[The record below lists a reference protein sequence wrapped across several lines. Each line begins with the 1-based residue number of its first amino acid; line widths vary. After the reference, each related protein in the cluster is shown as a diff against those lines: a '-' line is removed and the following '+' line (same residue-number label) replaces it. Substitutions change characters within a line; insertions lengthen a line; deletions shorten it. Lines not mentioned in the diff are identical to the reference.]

1 MFAKSMPSYLTYFP
15 DMLFI
20 EKCLKDFIPV
30 FWNVSLFRPYRANTK
45 LLSIRTMSIS
55 LIYELRHPYH
65 INKMLMNFCT
75 QIILFPIS
83 SWWDLNC
90 GYMIWKLPICQLCHK
105 HCSFKIISTRNVI
118 YFYWQVISKED
129 LQQKVDDKLLSGA
142 NFWCCCYANS
152 LRTISGLV
160 CT

>member
-65 INKMLMNFCT
+65 INKTLMNFCT

-90 GYMIWKLPICQLCHK
+90 GYMIWKQPICQLCQYNCPQTRLHMFVYSANVYVLVLWRK
-105 HCSFKIISTRNVI
+105 HLYVYLTRYGVRDNV
-118 YFYWQVISKED
+118 
-129 LQQKVDDKLLSGA
+129 
-142 NFWCCCYANS
+142 
-152 LRTISGLV
+152 
-160 CT
+160 